1 MRKNYRTLTIID
13 ANTEVLEMMEGENE
27 WTKSICQMIALLLD
41 NAMKYSSD
49 HGTIRLSLK
58 TSGRNRVLTV
68 WNTVEKI
75 EKGSLNVLF
84 ERFYCVDASHNS
96 KTGGFGIG
104 LSVVYAIVIAHK
116 GKISAKSEDG
126 KSVTFTVVL

>member
-1 MRKNYRTLTIID
+1 M
-13 ANTEVLEMMEGENE
+13 
-27 WTKSICQMIALLLD
+27 
-41 NAMKYSSD
+41 
-49 HGTIRLSLK
+49 
-58 TSGRNRVLTV
+58 
-68 WNTVEKI
+68 EKI

-84 ERFYCVDASHNS
+84 ERFYRVDASHNS

-116 GKISAKSEDG
+116 GKIRAKSEDG